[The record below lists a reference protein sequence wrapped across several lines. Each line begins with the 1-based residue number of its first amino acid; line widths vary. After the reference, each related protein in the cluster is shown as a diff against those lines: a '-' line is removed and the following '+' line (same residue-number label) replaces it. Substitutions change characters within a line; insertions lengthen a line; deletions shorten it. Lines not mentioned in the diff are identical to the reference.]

1 MLEVAFMETIL
12 DTTTNFFQHSTL
24 SCRWTLD
31 SWRGRIGGESA
42 WSALKPH
49 ELTTLHCYWESG
61 HDGDNDHE
69 HAHEHED

>member
-1 MLEVAFMETIL
+1 METIL

-42 WSALKPH
+42 WSALKPR
-49 ELTTLHCYWESG
+49 ELTTLHCYLESESG
-61 HDGDNDHE
+61 RDNEHDGEN
-69 HAHEHED
+69 ED